1 MKYFLGFLKKEFLHI
16 FRDYRSMLILFGM
29 PVAQVLLFGYIITN
43 EIKDVKIAIYDKSN
57 DEITNEMSQK
67 ILSSGFFHLDKRLT
81 HSDQIK
87 EIFKKGEVKE
97 VIVFEDNFSENLE
110 KDKSATIQLLADA
123 SDANTANLIVNY
135 TQGIIRNYSNT
146 LNSEMKMPL
155 RIVPEVRML
164 YNESLKGVYMF
175 VPGILAMI
183 LILISA
189 MMTSITIARE
199 KEMGTMEVILVSPLQ
214 PVQIVLGKV
223 APYFLLSFINAT
235 VLLALGYFVFN
246 MPVNGSLTLLMAV
259 TMLYILL
266 SLSLGIFISTLAKT
280 QQVAM
285 FISMFALMLPTI
297 LLSGFIFP
305 IENMPFILRM
315 IAKLMPP
322 KYFIT
327 IIKNIMI
334 KGTGFLYIWE
344 ETLVLLAITSFFI
357 VMSVRKFK
365 IRLE

>member
-57 DEITNEMSQK
+57 DEITNEISQK